1 MVLLV
6 QLCAV
11 RTCWRMDS
19 RTGRQIAMA
28 ELLEACKTAWVSDIM
43 RAKLFLE
50 RAEEV
55 RTGCRKQRT
64 QSRTRQNNGAKTK
77 AAKLDQPLNW

>member
-1 MVLLV
+1 MLTGW
-6 QLCAV
+6 Q
-11 RTCWRMDS
+11 MDS

-28 ELLEACKTAWVSDIM
+28 ELLEACKTSWVSDIM
-43 RAKLFLE
+43 RATKFLE

-64 QSRTRQNNGAKTK
+64 SSRTRQNQGAKKK
-77 AAKLDQPLNW
+77 AAKLDQPLSW

>member
-1 MVLLV
+1 
-6 QLCAV
+6 
-11 RTCWRMDS
+11 MDS
-19 RTGRQIAMA
+19 RTGRQIIMA
-28 ELLEACKTAWVSDIM
+28 ELLEACKTAWVSDIA
-43 RAKLFLE
+43 RATLFLE

-64 QSRTRQNNGAKTK
+64 RSRTRQNSGAKIK

>member
-1 MVLLV
+1 
-6 QLCAV
+6 
-11 RTCWRMDS
+11 MDS
-19 RTGRQIAMA
+19 RTGRQIVMA
-28 ELLEACKTAWVSDIM
+28 DLLEVCKTAWVSDIA
-43 RAKLFLE
+43 RAVLFLE

>member
-1 MVLLV
+1 M

-11 RTCWRMDS
+11 RIYLLMES

-28 ELLEACKTAWVSDIM
+28 ELLEACKTSWVSDIM
-43 RAKLFLE
+43 RAAKFLE
-50 RAEEV
+50 QAEEV

-64 QSRTRQNNGAKTK
+64 KGRRRQATASKREVAKQ
-77 AAKLDQPLNW
+77 DQPLGW

>member
-1 MVLLV
+1 
-6 QLCAV
+6 
-11 RTCWRMDS
+11 MDS

-28 ELLEACKTAWVSDIM
+28 ELLEACKTSWTSDIF
-43 RAKLFLE
+43 RAVKFLE
-50 RAEEV
+50 QAEEV

-64 QSRTRQNNGAKTK
+64 RSRTRQNSGAKTK

>member
-1 MVLLV
+1 
-6 QLCAV
+6 
-11 RTCWRMDS
+11 MDS

-28 ELLEACKTAWVSDIM
+28 ELLEACKTSWVSDIM
-43 RAKLFLE
+43 RATLFLE

-64 QSRTRQNNGAKTK
+64 QSRTRQNQGAKTK
-77 AAKLDQPLNW
+77 AAKLDQPLSW

>member
-1 MVLLV
+1 
-6 QLCAV
+6 
-11 RTCWRMDS
+11 MDS
-19 RTGRQIAMA
+19 RTGRQISMA

-43 RAKLFLE
+43 RATLFLE

-64 QSRTRQNNGAKTK
+64 RGRKRQASASKRE
-77 AAKLDQPLNW
+77 AAKLDQPLGW